1 MASPAIE
8 VGLAMSTQTVP
19 FSDEDWRRRE
29 PVEPASALKPAWSDQ
44 YQPGTVG
51 FHELL
56 DRTSLAASVVE
67 RDILGHPACAARREL
82 SASARQALAALRV
95 LFQKVV
101 AEVAWGG
108 RTPGRPDRI
117 VGGEIRPGGGTSYPM
132 AYSQFN
138 LATACHSFGLVVSD
152 RGDLFSGTTEAAVSD
167 LLRATLDEQIPL
179 ATSIDTEKARSE
191 LIVAPILVEVRKL
204 MDRRISLFSGISF
217 DVDAERGLNGVCDF
231 LLADSP
237 VQLFLEAPVLAVV
250 EAKNDNMHSGLGQ
263 CVAEMVAARVF
274 NEREGKGPSI
284 IYGLVTTGSL
294 WQFLKLEE
302 GTIHV
307 DRTAYFLDQVGKILG
322 ILLHCVGGP

>member
-1 MASPAIE
+1 
-8 VGLAMSTQTVP
+8 MSTQSITIP
-19 FSDEDWRRRE
+19 DERRRQHD
-29 PVEPASALKPAWSDQ
+29 PVDPASGRKAAWSDQ
-44 YQPGTVG
+44 YGPGTVG

-56 DRTSLAASVVE
+56 DRTSLAAGAVE
-67 RDILGHPACAARREL
+67 RDILGHPACAARPEL

-101 AEVAWGG
+101 AEVVSGG
-108 RTPGRPDRI
+108 SDPGQQDHG
-117 VGGEIRPGGGTSYPM
+117 VGGEPRSGEPTSHPM

-138 LATACHSFGLVVSD
+138 LATACHSFGLVVAE
-152 RGDLFSGTTEAAVSD
+152 RGDLFSATPEAAVSP
-167 LLRATLDEQIPL
+167 LLRAVLDEQIPL

-204 MDRRISLFSGISF
+204 MDRRISLFSGITF

-250 EAKNDNMHSGLGQ
+250 EAKNDNINAGLGQ

-274 NEREGKGPSI
+274 NGREGIGPATI
-284 IYGLVTTGSL
+284 HGLVTTGSL
-294 WQFLKLEE
+294 WQFLKLE
-302 GTIHV
+302 GGSVHV
-307 DRTAYFLDQVGKILG
+307 DRTAYFLDRLEKILG
-322 ILLHCVGGP
+322 ILLHCVGGPAT